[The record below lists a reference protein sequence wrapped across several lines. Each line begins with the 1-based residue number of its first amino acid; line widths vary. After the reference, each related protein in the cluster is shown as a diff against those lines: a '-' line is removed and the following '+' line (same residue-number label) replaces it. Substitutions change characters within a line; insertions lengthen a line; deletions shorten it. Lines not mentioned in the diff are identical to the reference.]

1 MGRIK
6 SVRISEDCIGC
17 ALAHDTHPH
26 LFDFVDMKNV
36 VKEGVD
42 FDTHAD
48 QIRSA
53 AEICPM
59 GTIIIEEE

>member
-6 SVRISEDCIGC
+6 SVRIGEDCIGC
-17 ALAHDTHPH
+17 GLAHDAYPY
-26 LFDFVDMKNV
+26 LFGFVDMKNV

-59 GTIIIEEE
+59 GSIIIEEE